1 MCTSKLLICLHIAKY
16 MHVVIVETQIP
27 LSLRVLCYPAEH
39 CLEAGLWENGEWEE
53 GFQPDRLINQY

>member
-1 MCTSKLLICLHIAKY
+1 

-27 LSLRVLCYPAEH
+27 LYLRVLCYPAEH
-39 CLEAGLWENGEWEE
+39 CLEAGLWENGEWGE